1 MAKGLLWYENE
12 WVILSALSTF
22 QESFLRRTSNVLSSF
37 SDRIG
42 EFTFASLLFV
52 FVLRRTGIWGN
63 FYFFLL
69 SVLLGSWAGGLWLP
83 PVGPWVAGVPWGS
96 FFLAGLILS
105 ALFSLMSLPQDPNP
119 SGGSEGD
126 RDSHPEGQIDPHL
139 FLGFFGGFLILAFS
153 FLILAGYFLAW
164 LFYPFPL

>member
-1 MAKGLLWYENE
+1 MYFLHFLTALANSLL
-12 WVILSALSTF
+12 L
-22 QESFLRRTSNVLSSF
+22 
-37 SDRIG
+37 
-42 EFTFASLLFV
+42 SLLFV

-69 SVLLGSWAGGLWLP
+69 SVMLGSWAGGLWLP